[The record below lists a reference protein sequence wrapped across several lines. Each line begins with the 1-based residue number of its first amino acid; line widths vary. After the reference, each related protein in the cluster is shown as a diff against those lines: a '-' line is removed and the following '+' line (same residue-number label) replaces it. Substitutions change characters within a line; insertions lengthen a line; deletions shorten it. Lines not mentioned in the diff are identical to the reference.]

1 MMIDARSRRPGRM
14 GNPPSSS
21 GESDIKLGLP
31 AGRPLELLLLAYS
44 DAPTAGTVS
53 DHLSALGTLSRHRFR
68 QLRIKGNFP
77 DFLDLSRFDGVIL
90 HYSVIACQEYY
101 VSSSARAQLARFAG
115 LKAIFIQ
122 DEYRFVDRT
131 ISAMRDLGISL
142 LFTCVP
148 EAEIAKVYPEGALPN
163 TVKQNVLTGYVP
175 PHLPSRAVP
184 TFAARPIDIGY
195 RGRELPLHL
204 GRLAQEKRWIGER
217 VAAEA
222 AAYGLVTDIS
232 CREEDR
238 LYGERWIDFIANCKA
253 VLGVE
258 SGANAFDFTGELEEK
273 IGAHLSAAPKTSFEE
288 IERLYLSGKEE
299 EIRLNQISPR
309 CFEAAA
315 LRTLMIL
322 YEGEYSRILEPWR
335 HYVPL
340 KKDHSNMAEVVAI
353 LRNPARA
360 QEIIERAYGEIALNP
375 RYSYAFAVKVV
386 DDAIDAVIRPEML
399 SRKRAYSAFEL
410 KVVCA
415 ANLIMWRQRLADAL
429 VRATRSLF
437 LRVILGWMPE
447 RTRAEVRNRV
457 RRWRGIDIADER

>member
-1 MMIDARSRRPGRM
+1 MSGSCSRRSLRTDK
-14 GNPPSSS
+14 PPSSS
-21 GESDIKLGLP
+21 HESELGLAP
-31 AGRPLELLLLAYS
+31 PSASPLELLLLTYS
-44 DAPTAGTVS
+44 DAPTAGTVT
-53 DHLSALGTLSRHRFR
+53 DHLNALGTLSRHRFR
-68 QLRIKGNFP
+68 QRRIKGNLP

-101 VSSSARAQLARFAG
+101 VSPSARARLARFRG

-131 ISAMRDLGISL
+131 IAAMRDLGINL

-148 EAEIAKVYPEGALPN
+148 ESEIEKVYPEQALPN

-184 TFAARPIDIGY
+184 SFAARPIDIGY
-195 RGRELPLHL
+195 RGRKLPPHL

-217 VAAEA
+217 VAAA
-222 AAYGLVTDIS
+222 APAYGLVTDIS

-238 LYGERWIDFIANCKA
+238 LYGERWVDFIANCKA

-258 SGANAFDFTGELEEK
+258 SGANVFDFTGELEEK
-273 IGAHLSAAPKTSFEE
+273 ISAHISQSPRTSFNE
-288 IERLYLSGKEE
+288 IERLYLSGKEGR
-299 EIRLNQISPR
+299 IRLNQISPR

-322 YEGEYSRILEPWR
+322 YEGEYSGILEPWR

-353 LRNPARA
+353 LRDPARA
-360 QEIIERAYGEIALNP
+360 SEIIERAYREIALNS

-386 DDAIDAVIRPEML
+386 DDAIDATIRPDML

-415 ANLIMWRQRLADAL
+415 ANLITWKQRLIDTMT
-429 VRATRSLF
+429 RAARSLF
-437 LRVILGWMPE
+437 LRVILGWMSE
-447 RTRAEVRNRV
+447 RTRAEVRNQV
-457 RRWRGIDIADER
+457 RRWRGIKMIDER